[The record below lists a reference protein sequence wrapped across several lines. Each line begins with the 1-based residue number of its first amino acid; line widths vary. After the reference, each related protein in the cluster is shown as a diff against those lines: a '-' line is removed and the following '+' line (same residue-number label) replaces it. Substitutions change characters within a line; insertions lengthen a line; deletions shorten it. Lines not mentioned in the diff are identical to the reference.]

1 MVGIFQPSSLSRKQ
15 RGMII
20 VPPPKTLLIGTWNIN
35 GFRSKVFGN
44 KFEQQ
49 DVQNIIK
56 NYDIIGFTETHTSND
71 ITLSLPGFSVPF
83 TKNRPKI
90 GSQKKLSGGIAV
102 FVKDYLIDSK
112 SICQVQTNNQNVIW
126 LKLKKE
132 KFNEGEDIFIGTFY
146 LSPEN
151 YETNKKLNYMEDLE
165 REIFKFA
172 SKGKIVLQGDFN
184 ARCSNLQD
192 AVIFSKYFSENN
204 DIIDIPTNSDPNI
217 PKRNSSDTVSNTRGK
232 KLIDLC
238 IMSDLNIV
246 NGRKNGDLFGEKT
259 CFRWNGSSLI
269 DLVICSSSLFTT
281 ISYLQVGEFL
291 PWLTDHCPVSF
302 SLNVNIM
309 VMQSTKIKLSE
320 VPGKFLW
327 DTEATKHFEITL
339 QSNWVRRIKDCTI
352 QNYFSVLKTQS
363 KMRTYIRYKHEFSME
378 PYIAKLHF
386 KARQQISKLRL
397 SDHNLEIERGRYHR
411 PSLKPEDRTCMFCPQ
426 KIEDEFHFLT
436 ECTAYSDERQN
447 LVNSITRS
455 FPNIVLFHKNKL
467 FSIIF
472 ECNEQHSKLISS
484 SVKKFN
490 EIRNE
495 KIEIREN
502 AIIPHWLFD

>member
-56 NYDIIGFTETHTSND
+56 KYNIIGFTETHTSND

-151 YETNKKLNYMEDLE
+151 YETNKKLNKKEDLE

-217 PKRNSSDTVSNTRGK
+217 PKRNSSDTVSNTTGK

-291 PWLTDHCPVSF
+291 P
-302 SLNVNIM
+302 
-309 VMQSTKIKLSE
+309 
-320 VPGKFLW
+320 
-327 DTEATKHFEITL
+327 
-339 QSNWVRRIKDCTI
+339 
-352 QNYFSVLKTQS
+352 
-363 KMRTYIRYKHEFSME
+363 
-378 PYIAKLHF
+378 
-386 KARQQISKLRL
+386 
-397 SDHNLEIERGRYHR
+397 
-411 PSLKPEDRTCMFCPQ
+411 
-426 KIEDEFHFLT
+426 
-436 ECTAYSDERQN
+436 
-447 LVNSITRS
+447 
-455 FPNIVLFHKNKL
+455 
-467 FSIIF
+467 
-472 ECNEQHSKLISS
+472 
-484 SVKKFN
+484 
-490 EIRNE
+490 
-495 KIEIREN
+495 
-502 AIIPHWLFD
+502 